1 MLLCYWNTKIIHWI
15 RYLSVNYTVL
25 TQNLNRIVKDHFMYN
40 SLPLP
45 ISMTPLHPPDNAY
58 VCFLNE
64 QVMFIYLTCFSRC
77 VLVAAKTAATT

>member
-1 MLLCYWNTKIIHWI
+1 MLLCCRNTKIIYWI
-15 RYLSVNYTVL
+15 RYLSVNYAVL
-25 TQNLNRIVKDHFMYN
+25 TQYLNSIVKDHFMYN

-58 VCFLNE
+58 GCLLNE
-64 QVMFIYLTCFSRC
+64 QVMFINLACFSC